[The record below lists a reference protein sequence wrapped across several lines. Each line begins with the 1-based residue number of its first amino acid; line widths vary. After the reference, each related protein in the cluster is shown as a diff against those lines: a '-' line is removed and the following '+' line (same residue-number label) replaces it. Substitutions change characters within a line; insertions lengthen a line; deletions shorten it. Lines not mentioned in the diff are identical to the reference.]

1 MKNDYSLSI
10 AIPTFNSSKYLSQCI
25 DSVKKFNVVNEIVVH
40 DDHSDEIEY
49 ESIKKIVDMYI
60 DKVDIKLF
68 RNKKN
73 YGAFINK
80 FENIRKCSNDYV
92 YQLDSDNISGPEIDN
107 IFYDISES
115 VEKNC
120 LYLPSKIY
128 QFYNFPKAA
137 KYASKLNKKYKI
149 TYTETNF
156 VFTKDIFKEA
166 IKENSKF
173 TVDKNINWVLNSG
186 NFIVDK
192 NLYTKVMESEID
204 TNLRYPL
211 DAVAISYFWIK
222 NGKNIKTLESLYHF
236 HRKRSDSVSFTENEG
251 SYESL
256 QYFRNKF
263 LEL

>member
-1 MKNDYSLSI
+1 M
-10 AIPTFNSSKYLSQCI
+10 
-25 DSVKKFNVVNEIVVH
+25 
-40 DDHSDEIEY
+40 
-49 ESIKKIVDMYI
+49 
-60 DKVDIKLF
+60 
-68 RNKKN
+68 
-73 YGAFINK
+73 
-80 FENIRKCSNDYV
+80 
-92 YQLDSDNISGPEIDN
+92 
-107 IFYDISES
+107 
-115 VEKNC
+115 EKNC

-192 NLYTKVMESEID
+192 NLYTKVMESEIN

-222 NGKNIKTLESLYHF
+222 NGKNIKL
-236 HRKRSDSVSFTENEG
+236 
-251 SYESL
+251 
-256 QYFRNKF
+256 
-263 LEL
+263 